1 MQNSGF
7 IVGLGEVL
15 WDVFPNEKRL
25 GGAPANF
32 AYHVSQLGLNG
43 CVVSAVGN
51 DELGQDALTALDNKR
66 VCHQIE
72 KVSYPTGTVQVV
84 VDRQGVPQYK
94 ICEEVAWD
102 HIPFSPEIEKVARQ
116 TQTVSFGSLAQRN
129 ADSRAV
135 IRRFLGALPEK
146 AVKVFDINLRQHYYT
161 SEVITESLA
170 LSDILKINEEE
181 VHWVSEMLG
190 LGVCNEMDICS
201 YLLNHYKL
209 DMVILTEGVRGS
221 YVHTSS
227 ATSYLPTPE
236 VNVVDTVG
244 AGDSFTAA
252 FIVALLKG
260 KPITEAHRFA
270 VDVSA
275 YVCTQRGAMP
285 LLPASIT
292 DRIR

>member
-43 CVVSAVGN
+43 CVVSAVGD
-51 DELGQDALTALDNKR
+51 DELGQETLTALDNKR

-102 HIPFSPEIEKVARQ
+102 HIPFSQEIEKVARQ

-181 VHWVSEMLG
+181 VHLVSEMLG
-190 LGVCNEMDICS
+190 LDICNEMDICS

-209 DMVILTEGVRGS
+209 DLVILTEGARGS

-252 FIVALLKG
+252 FIAALLKG
-260 KPITEAHRFA
+260 KPIAEAHRFA